1 MLFARAQTHPAQAG
15 AHVSCIIYHV
25 SYIIYRMQMYANA
38 LSRDKTRSQIAVH
51 LERLLLYLAGI
62 V

>member
-15 AHVSCIIYHV
+15 AHVSYIMYHVSFIMYHV

-51 LERLLLYLAGI
+51 LE
-62 V
+62 